1 MRIDKWLWAA
11 RFYKTRSRAKNAVVA
26 GKVIVN
32 GERCKASKDVKVGD
46 SIDVRMRA
54 GRIVVI
60 VRQLNANRGS
70 ATIAQEMYE
79 ETEASKSERTRQR
92 DRDPNDL
99 YIATAKRAKPNK
111 TERRKLARLKQRGH
125 L

>member
-26 GKVIVN
+26 GKIIVN

-46 SIDVRMRA
+46 SIDVRMKA

-79 ETEASKSERTRQR
+79 ETEASKAERTRQQE
-92 DRDPNDL
+92 RDPDDL

-111 TERRKLARLKQRGH
+111 AERRKLARLKQRGH

>member
-26 GKVIVN
+26 GKIIVN

-46 SIDVRMRA
+46 SIDVRMKA

-79 ETEASKSERTRQR
+79 ETEASKAERTRQR
-92 DRDPNDL
+92 ERDPNDL
-99 YIATAKRAKPNK
+99 YIATTKHAKPAK
-111 TERRKLARLKQRGH
+111 AERRKLARLKQRGH

>member
-26 GKVIVN
+26 GKIIVN

-46 SIDVRMRA
+46 SIDVRMKA
-54 GRIVVI
+54 GRIVLI

-79 ETEASKSERTRQR
+79 ETEASKAERTRQR
-92 DRDPNDL
+92 ERDPNDL
-99 YIATAKRAKPNK
+99 YITTAKHAKPNK
-111 TERRKLARLKQRGH
+111 AERRKLARLKQRGH